1 VPALSLT
8 TAFYILHLILDIQH
22 LIFKTKVQMFY
33 AVIYVLGEF
42 AQFVLDDLKICHE
55 TLSIILLIFW

>member
-1 VPALSLT
+1 
-8 TAFYILHLILDIQH
+8 
-22 LIFKTKVQMFY
+22 MFY